1 VFFIPVPANIGVN
14 NAELGVDEDENGED
28 NVNVEQSNEQDIEEV
43 SKGSSAEN
51 EAVNDAE
58 FHGSNDNDVSQSND
72 QDINNVEDDSHAE
85 NDAGN
90 SVSFDES
97 DGDTPCTG
105 CG

>member
-51 EAVNDAE
+51 EAVNDTE
-58 FHGSNDNDVSQSND
+58 FHNSDDNDVGQSND
-72 QDINNVEDDSHAE
+72 QNIEDVEDDSHAE

-90 SVSFDES
+90 SVSFDS
-97 DGDTPCTG
+97 DGGGG
-105 CG
+105 CSAC